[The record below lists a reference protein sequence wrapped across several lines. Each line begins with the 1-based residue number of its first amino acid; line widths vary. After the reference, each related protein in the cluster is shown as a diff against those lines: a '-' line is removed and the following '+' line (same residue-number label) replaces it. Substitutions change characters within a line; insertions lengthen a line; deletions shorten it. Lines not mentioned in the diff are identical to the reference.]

1 MKKYRLFYL
10 IGIFLVGIV
19 SYALVVDKA
28 ARSLGYHNNSSF
40 LIFNFLLV
48 INVLILFL
56 KKMDTT
62 LIKTL
67 FVGLNVFL
75 VLINYLVIKDNRKNI
90 KLRSGEISY
99 EDYIEVHTKM
109 LSN

>member
-10 IGIFLVGIV
+10 IGIFLVGLV

-28 ARSLGYHNNSSF
+28 ARSLGYYNNSSF

-62 LIKTL
+62 LVKTL
-67 FVGLNVFL
+67 FVGLTVFL
-75 VLINYLVIKDNRKNI
+75 FLINSFVIKDNRKNI